1 MGVLPTDS
9 RDEALRKE
17 TLVLAASV
25 ISLLAVVWV
34 ATYWALG
41 LYWSAAIPFV
51 YQVVSIISLAVFAKT
66 KRYRFF
72 RARELSLSLVLPFL
86 LQLSLGGFLPS
97 SGVVLWSFTA
107 PLGALLFSGRRE
119 AARWFVAFLA
129 LVSLSAALDPVLSAG
144 ADIPNPVAILFF
156 ALNVLGVTGTC
167 YFLLHYFVR

>member
-25 ISLLAVVWV
+25 ITTLAVVWV

-41 LYWSAAIPFV
+41 LYWSAVIPFA

-72 RARELSLSLVLPFL
+72 RARELALSLLLPFV

-107 PLGALLFSGRRE
+107 PLGAPYPQNHVLVCRTARRGAGDTAAGGVRLELEELF
-119 AARWFVAFLA
+119 
-129 LVSLSAALDPVLSAG
+129 
-144 ADIPNPVAILFF
+144 
-156 ALNVLGVTGTC
+156 
-167 YFLLHYFVR
+167 

>member
-25 ISLLAVVWV
+25 ITTLAVVWV

-41 LYWSAAIPFV
+41 LYWSAVIPFT
-51 YQVVSIISLAVFAKT
+51 YQVISIISLAVFAKT

-72 RARELSLSLVLPFL
+72 RVRELSLSLVLPFV

-97 SGVVLWSFTA
+97 SGV
-107 PLGALLFSGRRE
+107 
-119 AARWFVAFLA
+119 
-129 LVSLSAALDPVLSAG
+129 
-144 ADIPNPVAILFF
+144 IL
-156 ALNVLGVTGTC
+156 
-167 YFLLHYFVR
+167 